1 MQFIGLAVVVTVIAV
16 LVLTLGL
23 RILLRGNWFLAWLR
37 GSFGIVIVLVA
48 ALSAAIA
55 YDLSTYQQNLPSE
68 TLLHISISKSVDQRF
83 ELSVT
88 GQELTENY
96 VVEGDLWRLDV
107 RELGWQGIA
116 ETIGLQ
122 PGYRLDRIKT
132 IFSDKTK
139 QPISRYAQARLEQ
152 SWLDIDL
159 WLWAYQNRKTVALL
173 VPKLVKSNYYPLLDG
188 AKFQARL
195 TENGVVITPANDIA
209 ERAVRTKKPDL
220 N

>member
-1 MQFIGLAVVVTVIAV
+1 MQFIGLAVGVTVIAV
-16 LVLTLGL
+16 LVLALGL
-23 RILLRGNWFLAWLR
+23 RILLRGNWILAWFR
-37 GSFGIVIVLVA
+37 GSFGIAIVLVA
-48 ALSAAIA
+48 GLGAAIA
-55 YDLSTYQQNLPSE
+55 YDLSTYQQDLPSE
-68 TLLHISISKSVDQRF
+68 TLLHISITKSVDKRF
-83 ELSVT
+83 ELSIT
-88 GQELTENY
+88 NQELTENY

-122 PGYRLDRIKT
+122 PGYRLDRVKT
-132 IFSDKTK
+132 IFADNAK
-139 QPISRYAQARLEQ
+139 QPIARYAQARLEQ

-159 WLWAYQNRKTVALL
+159 WLWAYQNRKTVVLL

-195 TENGVVITPANDIA
+195 TEKGVVVIPDNDIA
-209 ERAVRTKKPDL
+209 ERAIRAKR